1 MKPTRRRWITALALL
16 VAATWAHGDDGDRA
30 RQALMGVDL
39 PARAPQGGMVQ
50 GRAPADARVVV
61 AGRTLRQDGGG
72 RFVFGI
78 GRDQDG
84 PVPVEVTLP
93 GSAPVRF
100 EVGVQRRSFAIQRVD
115 GVPQATVT
123 PDPGRAA
130 RIAREQGAVNTAR
143 TRDDDRDDWT
153 AGFIWPVEG
162 RISGVFGSQ
171 RIYNGVPRA
180 FHSGLDVAVPTGT
193 PLRAPAAGVVTFAEA
208 DLFLTGGTVLIDHGH
223 GISSNFLHLSRIDV
237 SVGERVEQGQVFGAV
252 GATGRATG
260 PHMHWGMNWF
270 DVRIDPQLLVR
281 PAAAG
286 AAQSAPGPSP

>member
-1 MKPTRRRWITALALL
+1 MKPTRRRWITALTLL

-30 RQALMGVDL
+30 RQALMGIDL

-93 GSAPVRF
+93 GSTPVRF

-123 PDPGRAA
+123 PDPERAA
-130 RIAREQGAVNTAR
+130 RIAREQAAVNTAR